1 MSLKTRLRASIVAL
15 AALVVVALSA
25 VALYDFTRLAFHDAQ
40 QRADQVGDDVRSYF
54 SERVNDEIALR
65 GLHPASAEEFR
76 HAAGDIIRTDPR
88 ISRMLRESRADY
100 GAVLDIAILDR
111 DGVLVQAAPE
121 EASAH
126 GYPVHDF
133 DSLKKR
139 NTFHNLFD
147 LFFRREDYATS
158 IPVGINAG
166 AQSSNPV
173 FTVRVIIR
181 SVLLR
186 NLLEPAFYRL
196 ASGFFFGLA
205 GAMFLGALL
214 PNLVFRPLQRVS
226 KKIEAIATED
236 AAAPQPDAPAEVEEP
251 AEFAE
256 VQSKLTVL
264 GQQFRGAKQD
274 ALELRRNVD
283 HLLQSL
289 EEAVLLFDSAGH
301 LLMAGRSVERLIGSS
316 PQTLL
321 GRTVEQVF
329 TSGAREIVDAV
340 RMRRPW
346 RDHTVTLKNGA
357 AEGVRAI
364 ANVEPLQ
371 NTSGGNV
378 GTLIT
383 LRDADTRRQ
392 LALQLDVSSRLTALS
407 RLTSG
412 VAHEI
417 KNPLNAIAL
426 HLEVLRSK
434 LEDASPEVDVI
445 SREIKRLDQVVKTFL
460 SFNKPLELHME
471 SLNLTA
477 IVEEIASLVSL
488 GAKDKQIVIETVFGD
503 DVWINGD
510 RGLLYQ
516 ALLNIV
522 VNGIEAMDQGG
533 RLTLATAS
541 EGGECSVVI
550 SDTGP
555 GIPPEV
561 QEKVFNLYYT
571 TKLNGSGIGLAM
583 TFRVV
588 QVHGGTIDLVS
599 EQGKGASFRLRFAK
613 LVRQGDEPL
622 LRAAGSG
629 RKI

>member
-1 MSLKTRLRASIVAL
+1 MSLKTRLRVSIVAL

-40 QRADQVGDDVRSYF
+40 QRADQVGDDVRAYV

-65 GLHPASAEEFR
+65 GLHPGSAEEFR
-76 HAAGDIIRTDPR
+76 RAADEIIRTDPR

-100 GAVLDIAILDR
+100 QAVLDIAILNQ

-121 EASAH
+121 AASAH
-126 GYPVHDF
+126 GYPVYDF
-133 DSLKKR
+133 AAQRKR
-139 NTFHNLFD
+139 NSFLNLFD
-147 LFFRREDYATS
+147 LLFRREDYATS
-158 IPVGINAG
+158 IPIGINAG
-166 AQSSNPV
+166 SQSSLPV
-173 FTVRVIIR
+173 FTVRVVIR

-196 ASGFFFGLA
+196 ASGFFLGLA

-226 KKIEAIATED
+226 KKIESIATDD
-236 AAAPQPDAPAEVEEP
+236 APDPQPDKAEVP
-251 AEFAE
+251 EFAE

-274 ALELRRNVD
+274 AQELRRNVE
-283 HLLQSL
+283 HLLESL
-289 EEAVLLFDSAGH
+289 EEAVLLFDSGGH
-301 LLMAGRSVERLIGSS
+301 LLMAGRSVERLLGSS
-316 PQTLL
+316 APTLL
-321 GRTVEQVF
+321 GQTIEQVF
-329 TSGAREIVDAV
+329 PNEAHEIVDAV
-340 RMRRPW
+340 RLRRPW
-346 RDHTVTLKNGA
+346 RDRTVTLRSGPDR
-357 AEGVRAI
+357 VRAI
-364 ANVEPLQ
+364 ASVEPLQ
-371 NTSGGNV
+371 NASGGNV

-383 LRDADTRRQ
+383 LRDAEMRRQ
-392 LALQLDVSSRLTALS
+392 LELQLDVSSRLTALG

-434 LEDASPEVDVI
+434 LVDASPEIEVI
-445 SREIKRLDQVVKTFL
+445 SREINRLDQVVKTFL

-477 IVEEIASLVSL
+477 VVEEIAALVSL
-488 GAKDKQIVIETVFGD
+488 GAKDKQIVVETVLGE
-503 DVWINGD
+503 DVWVTGD

-522 VNGIEAMDQGG
+522 VNAIEAMDHGG
-533 RLTLATAS
+533 RLTLATGS
-541 EGGECSVVI
+541 DGGESSVII

-555 GIPPEV
+555 GIPAEV

-571 TKLNGSGIGLAM
+571 TKQNGSGIGLAM
-583 TFRVV
+583 TFRVI
-588 QVHGGTIDLVS
+588 QMHGGTINLIS
-599 EQGKGASFRLRFAK
+599 EPGQGATFRLRFAK